1 MPHPLVRMEV
11 LAKTRLEISF
21 APVRLVLTETVVMRT
36 STSASEWIVS
46 TAFVKTLWTASNASA
61 LQATKVFV
69 VK

>member
-1 MPHPLVRMEV
+1 MSHPLVRMEV
-11 LAKTRLEISF
+11 VARTRLEISF
-21 APVRLVLTETVVMRT
+21 APVRLVLTVTIVKRT

-61 LQATKVFV
+61 LRATKVFV